1 MKDKII
7 TAKEAAAMIPDG
19 ASIMVGGFMAN
30 GSPEAIMDALVE
42 KNAQNLT
49 AYCNDG
55 GFGPAFDKATG
66 EEIKGPTGLGKLIKN
81 HSVKKLVATHIGLNK
96 QVAEQMNKGE
106 MEVTLVPQG
115 SLAEMIRA
123 GGAGLGGVLT
133 PTGVGTEIEDGEFTL
148 GKQEIGGKDY
158 LLMAP
163 VKADFAL
170 IGGNFVDKKGNVFL
184 KGTTRN
190 FQQVMATAAETV
202 IVEAEQLVEIGELD
216 PDYVQIP
223 YIFVDYI
230 VVGGDK

>member
-7 TAKEAAAMIPDG
+7 TAAEAAAMIPDG
-19 ASIMVGGFMAN
+19 ASVMIGGFMSN
-30 GSPEAIMDALVE
+30 GTPEAIMDALVA

-49 AYCNDG
+49 VFCNDG
-55 GFGPAFDKATG
+55 GFGPTIDKETG
-66 EEIKGPTGLGKLIKN
+66 AEVKGPTGTGKLIKN

-106 MEVTLVPQG
+106 LEVTLIPQG
-115 SLAEMIRA
+115 SMAEMIRA

-148 GKQEIGGKDY
+148 EKKNIGGTDY

-163 VKADFAL
+163 LKADFAL
-170 IGGNFVDKKGNVFL
+170 IGGNIVDKKGKVFL
-184 KGTTRN
+184 KGTTKN
-190 FQQVMATAAETV
+190 FQLVMATAAETV

-223 YIFVDYI
+223 NIFVDYI